1 MIDVCV
7 RNCRAHSTSAA
18 SRPNDATHMSEAQH
32 VEPNALDASST
43 SCGSNTSSWN
53 APVRPWK
60 SHESGVEA
68 GLRSSLSQRA
78 PGHGAVG
85 SGCALSSA
93 PTLSV

>member
-1 MIDVCV
+1 M
-7 RNCRAHSTSAA
+7 
-18 SRPNDATHMSEAQH
+18 
-32 VEPNALDASST
+32 EPNALDASST

-68 GLRSSLSQRA
+68 GLRSALSQRA
-78 PGHGAVG
+78 PGHGAAG

-93 PTLSV
+93 PADCAKSADSRAGGLDHGVQVAVDAGERER